1 MRMPFVRPELVPT
14 LDELHRLRRVAN
26 GTAAPDLVIRGGRV
40 LSVHT
45 GELLERDV
53 VVSGRHIAAV
63 TPVGRFDAQQVID
76 ARGLVVAPTFVD
88 AHLHI
93 EYTMLPPGELARL
106 VVPKGT
112 TAVLADPNC
121 IANVL
126 GARGMD
132 WAGQTVGPL
141 RIFQQVTP
149 ATPAFPGLE
158 RGGAVVENAEVLRRL
173 GLPEAVALGESNPF
187 DLGRESTNRYREA
200 LLAGHRIT
208 GHTARL
214 RDEPLWSYL
223 ASGVSD
229 DHNAVTVDEVLERVR
244 LGAMLTVMA
253 GSMNDNTET
262 VFADPDALRPAF
274 FHICFCA
281 DDKHV
286 EDLADQGHIDHHV
299 RQAIR
304 LGVEPSAAYRMASL
318 NPALY
323 YRIDHLIGAVAPS
336 RLADLQLIG
345 DLADVRPELVLVGGQ
360 VASEGGRPRFAN
372 DDPIPDWTRDT
383 IHLHPGLSAASFAVR
398 AESGSSWVQSMEMY
412 DGYFKRAFHA
422 ELHAEEGVLVGDPAR
437 DIAKIAIVDRH
448 HASQAVSVGFVRG
461 FGLARGALAAST
473 NCTNQNI
480 VVVGVDDHDIFRAV
494 REVQALGG
502 GYVVADGDEITA
514 AVPLP
519 IAGIMSDKPWETV
532 YDELRKA
539 NRAAAGL
546 GCGIHSPF
554 MILAFVGLA
563 GVPDLGLTELGLID
577 TASQQFIPVV
587 LDVSGTTAA
596 CRCPSHAHA
605 IHHLM
610 DPATA
615 TPGLARSAS

>member
-1 MRMPFVRPELVPT
+1 MTTPFVRPELVPA
-14 LDELHRLRRVAN
+14 LDELHLLRRVAN
-26 GTAAPDLVIRGGRV
+26 GTAAADLVIRGGRV

-45 GELLERDV
+45 GELLDRDV
-53 VVSGRHIAAV
+53 IVSGRHIAAV
-63 TPVGRFDAQQVID
+63 TPVGRFEAQQVID
-76 ARGLVVAPTFVD
+76 ARGLVVAPTFID

-93 EYTMLPPGELARL
+93 EYTMLPPGELGRL

-132 WAGQTVGPL
+132 WAGQTGGPL

-149 ATPAFPGLE
+149 ATPAFSGLE
-158 RGGAVVENAEVLRRL
+158 RGGAVVGNDEVLRRI
-173 GLPEAVALGESNPF
+173 GLSESVALGESNPF

-200 LLAGHRIT
+200 LLAGRRIT

-223 ASGVSD
+223 AAGVSD
-229 DHNAVTVDEVLERVR
+229 DHNAVTVEEVLERVR

-262 VFADPDALRPAF
+262 VFADLDALRPAF
-274 FHICFCA
+274 SHICFCA

-286 EDLADQGHIDHHV
+286 GDLADQGHIDHHV

-304 LGVEPSAAYRMASL
+304 LGVEPPAAYRMASL

-360 VASEGGRPRFAN
+360 VAAEGGRPRFAN
-372 DDPIPDWTRDT
+372 DDPIPDWTRET

-398 AESGSSWVQSMEMY
+398 AESSSWVQSMEMY

-422 ELHAEEGVLVGDPAR
+422 ELHVEEGVLVGDPAR
-437 DIAKIAIVDRH
+437 DIAKIAVVDRH
-448 HASQAVSVGFVRG
+448 HASETVSVGFVRG
-461 FGLARGALAAST
+461 FGLVRGALAVST

-502 GYVVADGDEITA
+502 GYVVADGDEIIA

-532 YDELRKA
+532 YDELSEA

-554 MILAFVGLA
+554 MILAFVGLP

-587 LDVSGTTAA
+587 LDVPGTTAA